1 MRHAPVLDQSWLVP
15 RLADFADAHP
25 DIELLTVA
33 NEALASF
40 RSDGIDLAIRQGRP
54 PFAGGLRVELLA
66 PLELCAVCSPR
77 LAEEIAPLVQL
88 DDFATLPLIQDSHD
102 LWTTLLEDAGVA
114 VQRRFLQFNQTALAM
129 DAAAN
134 GQGVALAPRLLVS
147 IDIRQGRLVEVW
159 RDARPD
165 QGGYYLIHPR
175 HGVSDAGRDGFI
187 DWALAQV
194 RGQDT

>member
-1 MRHAPVLDQSWLVP
+1 MRRAPLLDQSWLVP

-25 DIELLTVA
+25 DIELQTVA
-33 NEALASF
+33 NEGLADF

-54 PFAGGLRVELLA
+54 PFAGGLRIELLA
-66 PLELCAVCSPR
+66 PLELCAVCSPH

-88 DDFATLPLIQDSHD
+88 DEFATLPLIQDSHD

-134 GQGVALAPRLLVS
+134 GQGVALAPRLLVE
-147 IDIRQGRLVEVW
+147 IDIQQGRLVEVW
-159 RDARPD
+159 RDTRAD
-165 QGGYYLIHPR
+165 QGGDHLIHPR
-175 HGVSDAGRDGFI
+175 NREPKPEREAFI
-187 DWALAQV
+187 DWALAQ
-194 RGQDT
+194 